1 LGCNKKIGG
10 DKLIIAK
17 TTSGKYVTQYGLRIK
32 FKEDWLEEKKQV
44 EAITQPTDKELI
56 EIGKQTH
63 EFYRKDL
70 MLENIDNN
78 IKEIDDYEKTKD
90 KIIIDDSKKE

>member
-1 LGCNKKIGG
+1 MIITKTDKGRYINQHRMKI
-10 DKLIIAK
+10 KSK
-17 TTSGKYVTQYGLRIK
+17 T
-32 FKEDWLEEKKQV
+32 DWLEEKKQV

-56 EIGKQTH
+56 EIGKQSH

-78 IKEIDDYEKTKD
+78 IKEIDEYEKQKD
-90 KIIIDDSKKE
+90 KKIIEEENLR